1 MKTII
6 RLHGILAQ
14 EYGEEFELYNINKPM
29 DIISALEIRCPGIR
43 KKIIEFYLE
52 SSVYELIINEETVH
66 SSKFNENY
74 EEAIRTVDF
83 CPSIFG
89 AKSFVRG
96 FVAIVVGVILIAASF
111 GLGPL
116 GNFGFMQG
124 AFAQTLAF
132 GAGVGLVVAGVQY
145 LTTSIPETEPGQR
158 IGDQALSTTS
168 MRNASFAFSS
178 PTNTTQQGVPVPIGY
193 GRLRVGSKV
202 IGTKLSN
209 YQLHV
214 DRQPGYSS
222 SPQLESLLKI
232 QEVFASSTS
241 TFRGY

>member
-1 MKTII
+1 MKTIV

-43 KKIIEFYLE
+43 KKIVEFYLE
-52 SSVYELIINEETVH
+52 GSVYELIINEETVH
-66 SSKFNENY
+66 CNKLNEDY
-74 EEAIRTVDF
+74 EETIKTVDF

-89 AKSFVRG
+89 AKSVLKA
-96 FVAIVVGVILIAASF
+96 VAAIVIGAVLIAASF

-116 GNFGFMQG
+116 GGLGFMQS

-132 GAGVGLVVAGVQY
+132 GMGIGLVMAGVQY

-168 MRNASFAFSS
+168 MRNSSYAFSS

-193 GRLRVGSKV
+193 GRLRIGSKV
-202 IGTKLSN
+202 VGTKLSN

>member
-6 RLHGILAQ
+6 RLHGILGQ

-145 LTTSIPETEPGQR
+145 LTTSIQR
-158 IGDQALSTTS
+158 QNLDKELEI
-168 MRNASFAFSS
+168 
-178 PTNTTQQGVPVPIGY
+178 
-193 GRLRVGSKV
+193 
-202 IGTKLSN
+202 KL
-209 YQLHV
+209 YQL
-214 DRQPGYSS
+214 RQ
-222 SPQLESLLKI
+222 
-232 QEVFASSTS
+232 
-241 TFRGY
+241 